1 MAQITQGL
9 LDILSGSRNSPYAG
23 LLSPDVRANAQNQAL
38 LDASLTMLAGSR
50 GLPGQGRPRTGEL
63 LARSFGQGRQSFNAA
78 ADAALRNQM
87 VQQQIAAADRTQEM
101 NARIGQIFAN
111 GEVTPQQLLQAAA
124 IANSFGDFTTGN
136 EFATQAEAMS
146 PDPVERPPEL
156 AAFDEWLKG
165 NPGKNYEDYLR
176 FKATLDQ
183 TPPKPDRVPIG
194 ETENLLIRTT
204 DPEGNPVYKPVP
216 VGSTYEDLEGQDVV
230 RRSVVEAEEEDRER
244 EELARIM
251 RADMTRD
258 FARAS
263 VLLSSGE
270 VGGRWKTLIGWT
282 ANSPAYNE
290 MKNLIDKLKGTF
302 TLTALADAKARGI
315 TFGALSEQEMR
326 TVADSVGALDITQ
339 DPAVTALQL
348 AKIAD
353 VLESKGE
360 LNNNALPSGFMN
372 LIREQ
377 RRKGGYVGD
386 GGSGD
391 VMKRYQLEPK

>member
-63 LARSFGQGRQSFNAA
+63 LARSFGQGRQSFNTA

-87 VQQQIAAADRTQEM
+87 VQQQIAAANRTQEM

-111 GEVTPQQLLQAAA
+111 GQVTPEQLLKAAA
-124 IANSFGDFTTGN
+124 IANSFGDFETGN
-136 EFATQAEAMS
+136 ELATQADAMR
-146 PDPVERPPEL
+146 PDPVERPAEL
-156 AAFDEWLKG
+156 AGFDEWLKS
-165 NPGKNYEDYLR
+165 NPGGTYEGYRR
-176 FKATLDQ
+176 FEESLER
-183 TPPKPDRVPIG
+183 TPPKPDRLPIG
-194 ETENLLIRTT
+194 DTENLLIRKT
-204 DPEGNPVYKPVP
+204 DPEGNTVYKPVP
-216 VGSTYEDLEGQDVV
+216 VGATYEDLEGQDVV
-230 RRSVVEAEEEDRER
+230 RRSAVEEEEEDLER
-244 EELARIM
+244 VEMARIM

-282 ANSPAYNE
+282 VNSPAYNE
-290 MKNLIDKLKGTF
+290 MNNLINKLKGTF
-302 TLTALADAKARGI
+302 TLKALADAKERGI

-339 DPAVTALQL
+339 DPGVTALQL
-348 AKIAD
+348 AKIAE
-353 VLESKGE
+353 VLGRKGD
-360 LNNNALPSGFMN
+360 LNENVLPLSFME
-372 LIREQ
+372 LIRKQ
-377 RRKGGYVGD
+377 RSEGGTVLKD
-386 GGSGD
+386 DSGD
-391 VMKRYQLEPK
+391 LYEKYSLRN

>member
-9 LDILSGSRNSPYAG
+9 LDILSGSRNSPYSG

-111 GEVTPQQLLQAAA
+111 GQVTPEQLLKAAA
-124 IANSFGDFTTGN
+124 IANSFGDFAMGN
-136 EFATQAEAMS
+136 EFATQAKAMS
-146 PDPVERPPEL
+146 PDPVERPAEL
-156 AAFDEWLKG
+156 AGFDEWLKS
-165 NPGKNYEDYLR
+165 NPGGTYEDYLR

-183 TPPKPDRVPIG
+183 TPPKPDRLPIG
-194 ETENLLIRTT
+194 ETNDLFIRAT
-204 DPEGNPVYKPVP
+204 DPEGNVVYKPVP

-230 RRSVVEAEEEDRER
+230 RRSDVEEEEEDRER
-244 EELARIM
+244 EEMARIM

-270 VGGRWKTLIGWT
+270 VGGRMKTLGGLI

-290 MKNLIDKLKGTF
+290 MKNLINKLKGTF
-302 TLTALADAKARGI
+302 TLTALADARARGI
-315 TFGALSEQEMR
+315 TFGALSQKEMQ

-339 DPAVTALQL
+339 PPGVIALQL
-348 AKIAD
+348 AKIAE
-353 VLESKGE
+353 VLERQGDLNGE
-360 LNNNALPSGFMN
+360 ALPLSFME
-372 LIREQ
+372 LIRKQ
-377 RRKGGYVGD
+377 RSEGGTVLKDDNGD
-386 GGSGD
+386 LYEKYSL
-391 VMKRYQLEPK
+391 RN